1 MASLK
6 KVKIVSNWIDEAKKS
21 LEAGD
26 KIEKTY
32 PCKLNGEYGYLTLSG
47 KKVQFIAE
55 KGFFSKTYSKKFE
68 ATYDKISKIEQ
79 KGKYS
84 IALLDGDNVAKN
96 IDFGELSASIVVKSL
111 EQFKNQ
117 AH

>member
-1 MASLK
+1 
-6 KVKIVSNWIDEAKKS
+6 
-21 LEAGD
+21 
-26 KIEKTY
+26 
-32 PCKLNGEYGYLTLSG
+32 LNGEYGYLTLSG